1 MKISGFVTVI
11 VPVRNGALTIRRC
24 LEAIAAQ
31 TYRPLEVVVVDD
43 GSTDATPGW
52 VRSFRANHPG
62 VPVQIVTQT
71 AQGQGAA
78 LKAGLQRARGEF
90 LAFAESGDE
99 WHPDKLAR
107 QVAQLQ
113 GNAKLTV
120 SAGEVA
126 FKVGESDEIQVAA
139 PRKLLFELVPLSSLV
154 MRRDAVEAVGGFD
167 AAPAIAPAHALC
179 YRLTQRGPMARLR
192 HAAVATC
199 HRKER
204 PVLPTAQLAATLEA
218 LSGEGHFSAKQLKLG
233 QSRLYALQGWQALF
247 AEEPERARE
256 AFETAMAA
264 NPWLPVTWV
273 GMGLAQVDQW
283 LFTAGILKPQP
294 KGQQLAHAKR

>member
-31 TYRPLEVVVVDD
+31 TYRPLEIVVVDD

-62 VPVQIVTQT
+62 VPVQIVTQA

-90 LAFAESGDE
+90 LALAESGDE

-126 FKVGESDEIQVAA
+126 FKVGEADELPVAA

-179 YRLTQRGPMARLR
+179 YRLAQRGPMARLR
-192 HAAVATC
+192 HAALATC

-218 LSGEGHFSAKQLKLG
+218 LSGEGHFSAKQLKLS

-273 GMGLAQVDQW
+273 GMGLAQIDQW
-283 LFTAGILKPQP
+283 LFTAGILKPHA
-294 KGQQLAHAKR
+294 KGQQLVHAKR

>member
-62 VPVQIVTQT
+62 VPVQFVTQP

-78 LKAGLQRARGEF
+78 LQAGLQRARGEF

-99 WHPDKLAR
+99 WHPEKLAR

-113 GNAKLTV
+113 GDARLMV
-120 SAGEVA
+120 SAAEVE
-126 FKVGESDEIQVAA
+126 FKVGETALPIAA

-167 AAPAIAPAHALC
+167 AGPAIAPAHALC
-179 YRLTQRGPMARLR
+179 YRLGQRGPMARLR
-192 HAAVATC
+192 HPAVATC

-218 LSGEGHFSAKQLKLG
+218 LSAEGHFSPKQLKLG

-247 AEEPERARE
+247 ADEPERARV
-256 AFETAMAA
+256 AFESAMAA

-273 GMGLAQVDQW
+273 GMALAQVDQW
-283 LFTAGILKPQP
+283 LFTAGILKPEA